1 MPKIDLTFADGDRVR
16 IEAKSGETILKAAR
30 RAGIQLSSDCEV
42 GDCQTC
48 RATCLAGEIEYD
60 ELATISLTQ
69 AEVDGG
75 EILPC
80 VAMAAGDLA
89 VRLPYE
95 RSRLIAAKRFSIKV
109 EEIRR
114 LSASVVGLIGRM
126 VGPVPLKFL
135 PGQYANLQVPGT
147 TEWRSY
153 SMANAPG
160 DARLLEF
167 HVRLLDDGVMSR
179 YLAERAVPGDTIQC
193 VGPQGSFYLRGGMR
207 RMLMVAGGT
216 GIAPMASMLRQMI
229 AAREP
234 RPVTLCFG
242 VTEATDLFLVEEL
255 KQMASS
261 FPQFDLRIAVAK
273 GVSNP
278 GVHTGFVTD
287 LIGAESLADA
297 DVYLCGPPAMTD
309 RAREIATGLGAVPA
323 AIFSERFLPSA
334 RSDAPAR
341 AEAFSG

>member
-16 IEAKSGETILKAAR
+16 IEARSGETILKAAR

-48 RATCLAGEIEYD
+48 RATCLAGGVAYD

-80 VAMAAGDLA
+80 VAMAAGDLEI
-89 VRLPYE
+89 RLPYE
-95 RSRLIAAKRFSIKV
+95 RSRLITAKRFSIKV

-114 LSASVVGLIGRM
+114 LSASVVGLVGRT
-126 VGPVPLKFL
+126 VGPAALKFL

-147 TEWRSY
+147 SESRSY

-160 DARLLEF
+160 EGRLEF
-167 HVRLLDDGVMSR
+167 HVRLLEGGVMSQ
-179 YLAERAVPGDTIQC
+179 YLAERAAPGDVIQC
-193 VGPQGSFYLRGGMR
+193 VGPQGTFYLRGGAR

-255 KQMASS
+255 SQMAKS
-261 FPQFDLRIAVAK
+261 FPQFELRTAVVK
-273 GVSNP
+273 GPSNP
-278 GVHTGFVTD
+278 DVHTGFVTD
-287 LIGAESLADA
+287 LIGTESLADA
-297 DVYLCGPPAMTD
+297 DVYLCGPPVMTD
-309 RAREIATGLGAVPA
+309 RAREIASQLGAAPA
-323 AIFSERFLPSA
+323 SIFSERFLPSA
-334 RSDAPAR
+334 RSDAPAK
-341 AEAFSG
+341 AAAFG